1 MPPRLPPIG
10 RVARAALTRRVPVY
24 AHWGITHRCN
34 LTCKMC
40 GIWRYGK
47 KEEELSLEQVEV
59 LAKRLKRMGVIQL
72 ALGGGEPFVR
82 DDLEEL
88 VSILLRH
95 NLEVRVLTNGVDVPP
110 ERLERLVA
118 LGLRNFAVSLDSL
131 YPARF
136 DYICEREGAWEEVVR
151 TLTIM
156 ADLLRDKRGTTA
168 INCVVS
174 HLNLDELQEMVWFAK
189 ALGFAISFLPVE
201 LLEEPGGSGKSWED
215 RFIRFRPEM
224 KIPRDPQSV
233 LEVGARVRR
242 AYEGLIQ
249 LKAQGEP
256 ILNSTPY
263 LKASHHYLETGRFPA
278 QSCDAG
284 RLYFSIAPGGQFTI
298 CHRTLHQHLDIL
310 DPNFEDYF
318 RSAEYEHLRKH
329 EVASCEGCMRA
340 CWIDTSFMFR
350 TIQGLTETT
359 RLFLSRPTGTPLS
372 WEQARTWARY
382 DLDAVIP
389 GPTTD
394 GA

>member
-1 MPPRLPPIG
+1 MSPRLPPVG
-10 RVARAALTRRVPVY
+10 RVARAALSRRVPVY
-24 AHWGITHRCN
+24 GHWGITHRCN

-47 KEEELSLEQVEV
+47 KDEELTLPQVEI

-88 VSILLRH
+88 VGILLDH
-95 NLEVRVLTNGVDVPP
+95 GLEVRVLTNGVDVPP
-110 ERLERLVA
+110 ERIERLVDR
-118 LGLRNFAVSLDSL
+118 GLRSFAVSLDSL
-131 YPARF
+131 YPSRF
-136 DYICEREGAWEEVVR
+136 DYICEREGAWEQVVR
-151 TLTIM
+151 TLTTM
-156 ADLLRDKRGTTA
+156 ADLLKGKRGMPA

-174 HLNLDELQEMVWFAK
+174 HINLDELQEMVWFAK

-201 LLEEPGGSGKSWED
+201 LLDEPRGSSKQWED

-224 KIPRDPQSV
+224 KIPRDAGSA
-233 LEVGARVRR
+233 LEVGERVDR
-242 AYEGLIQ
+242 AYDSLVK
-249 LKAQGEP
+249 LKAQGYP

-263 LKASHHYLETGRFPA
+263 LQASRHYLKTGRFPA

-284 RLYFSIAPGGQFTI
+284 RLYFSIAPSGQYTI
-298 CHRTLHQHLDIL
+298 CHRTLHQHKHIL
-310 DPNFEDYF
+310 DPDFEEYF
-318 RSAEYEHLRKH
+318 HSAQYEHLRKH

-350 TIQGLTETT
+350 TVQGLTETAK
-359 RLFLSRPTGTPLS
+359 LYVSRSTKQPLS

-382 DLDAVIP
+382 DLGNVVP
-389 GPTTD
+389 GPNTE
-394 GA
+394 GR

>member
-1 MPPRLPPIG
+1 MPPRLPPVG
-10 RVARAALTRRVPVY
+10 RVARAALSRRVPVY

-40 GIWRYGK
+40 GIWRYGRK
-47 KEEELSLEQVEV
+47 DEELTLDQVEV

-88 VSILLRH
+88 VGILLRH
-95 NLEVRVLTNGVDVPP
+95 NLEVRVLTNGVDIPP
-110 ERLERLVA
+110 ARLERLVE

-156 ADLLRDKRGTTA
+156 AELLRGKRGTTA

-201 LLEEPGGSGKSWED
+201 LLEEPAGSGKGWED

-233 LEVGARVRR
+233 LEVGARVQR
-242 AYEGLIQ
+242 AYDGLVA

-263 LKASHHYLETGRFPA
+263 LKASRHYLETGRFPA

-318 RSAEYEHLRKH
+318 RSAAYERLRKH

-350 TIQGLTETT
+350 TLQGLSETT
-359 RLFLSRPTGTPLS
+359 RLYLGRPSSKPLT

-382 DLDAVIP
+382 DLTEVVP
-389 GPTTD
+389 GPTKL
-394 GA
+394 

>member
-1 MPPRLPPIG
+1 MSPRLPPVG
-10 RVARAALTRRVPVY
+10 RVARAALSRNVPVY

-47 KEEELSLEQVEV
+47 KDEELTLPQVEE
-59 LAKRLKRMGVIQL
+59 LAERLKRMGVIQL

-82 DDLEEL
+82 DDLEDL
-88 VSILLRH
+88 VGILLDH
-95 NLEVRVLTNGVDVPP
+95 GLEVRVLTNGVDVPP
-110 ERLERLVA
+110 ERLERLVDR
-118 LGLRNFAVSLDSL
+118 GLRSFAVSLDSL

-151 TLTIM
+151 TLTTM
-156 ADLLRDKRGTTA
+156 AELLKGKRGSSA

-201 LLEEPGGSGKSWED
+201 LLDEPRGSSKQWED

-224 KIPRDPQSV
+224 KIPRDPQSTSK
-233 LEVGARVRR
+233 VGERVRR
-242 AYEGLIQ
+242 AYDGLID
-249 LKAQGEP
+249 LKSQGWP

-263 LKASHHYLETGRFPA
+263 LKASRHYLETGRFPA
-278 QSCDAG
+278 ESCDAG

-298 CHRTLHQHLDIL
+298 CHRTLHQHKHIL
-310 DPNFEDYF
+310 DPDFEDYF
-318 RSAEYEHLRKH
+318 RSATYEHLRKH

-350 TIQGLTETT
+350 TLQGLSETT
-359 RLFLSRPTGTPLS
+359 RMYLSRPTKKPLT

-382 DLDAVIP
+382 DLGNVVP
-389 GPTTD
+389 SPTK
-394 GA
+394 G

>member
-40 GIWRYGK
+40 GIWRYGDK
-47 KEEELSLEQVEV
+47 AEELSLAQVEV
-59 LAKRLKRMGVIQL
+59 LADRLKRMGVIQL

-88 VSILLRH
+88 VGILIDRG
-95 NLEVRVLTNGVDVPP
+95 LEVRVLTNGVDIPTA
-110 ERLERLVA
+110 RIERLVER
-118 LGLRNFAVSLDSL
+118 GLRSFAVSLDSL

-151 TLTIM
+151 SLTVM
-156 ADLLRDKRGTTA
+156 AAALEGKRGNPA

-201 LLEEPGGSGKSWED
+201 LLEEPRGSGKTWED

-224 KIPRDPQSV
+224 KIPRDQQAAGR
-233 LEVGARVRR
+233 VGERVRK
-242 AYEGLIQ
+242 AYDRLIE
-249 LKAQGEP
+249 LKAQGYP

-263 LKASHHYLETGRFPA
+263 LQASRHYLETGRFPA
-278 QSCDAG
+278 QACDAG
-284 RLYFSIAPGGQFTI
+284 RLYFSIAPNGDYTI
-298 CHRTLHQHLDIL
+298 CHRTQHQHRSIL
-310 DPNFEDYF
+310 DPDFERYF
-318 RSAEYEHLRKH
+318 QSDEYERLRRH

-359 RLFLSRPTGTPLS
+359 KLFLSRPTGTPLS